1 MEKKLIINKKK
12 LKGDDG
18 HKTFSIRVK
27 TETVEALDKLSKVT
41 NRNRNELINL
51 MLEFA
56 IKMIYNN
63 LVNIL

>member
-56 IKMIYNN
+56 IKNCEISNK
-63 LVNIL
+63 